1 MAIDPGARIGAVHLR
16 VADLGRLVSFYE
28 ARLGLTVRQRDSRTA
43 WLGAGGAGGAG
54 GADLLVLH
62 ESPTARR
69 APGTTG
75 LYHFAVLVPTRRDL
89 ARSLRRLVDT
99 STTLQGV
106 SDHGVSEAL
115 YLGDPEGNGIEIYR
129 DRPRADWPVV
139 AGQLRM
145 GTDPLDLD
153 GLLSELEAE
162 GPTSTAAM
170 PGGTTI
176 GHVHLHVADLD
187 AAEQFYAGTLG
198 FELRQRFG
206 RSASFF
212 GAGGY
217 HHHVGTNIWAGAGA
231 PPPPPGA
238 LGLDHFEIVLL
249 NRSGR
254 FKDREI
260 YPSDLV
266 RDPSGN
272 AIRFVA
278 AD

>member
-1 MAIDPGARIGAVHLR
+1 MAIDPGARIGAVHLT

-28 ARLGLTVRQRDSRTA
+28 TRLGLTVRQRDSRTA
-43 WLGAGGAGGAG
+43 WLGAGGP
-54 GADLLVLH
+54 DLLVLH

-69 APGTTG
+69 VPGTTG

-99 STTLQGV
+99 GTTLQGV
-106 SDHGVSEAL
+106 ADHGVSEAL

-129 DRPRADWPVV
+129 DRPRADWPIV

-145 GTDPLDLD
+145 GADHLDLD
-153 GLLSELEAE
+153 GLLSELDAE
-162 GPTSTAAM
+162 GHAHDAAGM
-170 PGGTTI
+170 PPATTI
-176 GHVHLHVADLD
+176 GHVHLHVADLV
-187 AAEQFYAGTLG
+187 ATEEFYAGVLG
-198 FELRQRFG
+198 FELTQRFG
-206 RSASFF
+206 GSACFF
-212 GAGGY
+212 AAGGY
-217 HHHVGTNIWAGAGA
+217 HHHVGANIWAGAGA

-238 LGLDHFEIVLL
+238 RGLDHFEIVL

-272 AIRFVA
+272 TIRFVE
-278 AD
+278 

>member
-1 MAIDPGARIGAVHLR
+1 MAIDPGARIGAVHLT

-28 ARLGLTVRQRDSRTA
+28 ARLGLTVRQRDNRTA
-43 WLGAGGAGGAG
+43 WLGAGGAG

-62 ESPTARR
+62 ESPMARR
-69 APGTTG
+69 VPGTTG

-106 SDHGVSEAL
+106 ADHGVSEAL

-162 GPTSTAAM
+162 GPTSTEAM

-176 GHVHLHVADLD
+176 GHVHLQVADLD

-217 HHHVGTNIWAGAGA
+217 HHHVAANIWAGAGA

-238 LGLDHFEIVLL
+238 LGLDHFEIVL

-254 FKDREI
+254 FTDREI
-260 YPSDLV
+260 YPSDLL

-272 AIRFVA
+272 AMRFV
-278 AD
+278 DGS

>member
-1 MAIDPGARIGAVHLR
+1 MAIDPGARIGAVHLT

-43 WLGAGGAGGAG
+43 WLGAGGP
-54 GADLLVLH
+54 DLLVLH
-62 ESPTARR
+62 ESATARR
-69 APGTTG
+69 VPGTTG

-106 SDHGVSEAL
+106 ADHGVSEAL

-162 GPTSTAAM
+162 GPTSTEAM
-170 PGGTTI
+170 PGETTI
-176 GHVHLHVADLD
+176 GHVHLQVADLD

-217 HHHVGTNIWAGAGA
+217 HHHVGANIWAGAGA

-238 LGLDHFEIVLL
+238 PGLDHFEIVLPPSM
-249 NRSGR
+249 RSPQAS
-254 FKDREI
+254 EATM
-260 YPSDLV
+260 V

-272 AIRFVA
+272 AMRFV
-278 AD
+278 DGS